1 MANEPRSEQSERDS
15 KGRLLPG
22 HTANPKGKGGFG
34 EHPENRS
41 DGRWNGRSSI
51 NYNLSKYKAM
61 TDSEIEEVKEH
72 LDELTQAEKIALK
85 AVLGAE
91 VDTEFGFRKYQDLV
105 DRTEGRPR
113 QTIDANLSQ
122 AEPPQ
127 ITVKFK

>member
-1 MANEPRSEQSERDS
+1 
-15 KGRLLPG
+15 
-22 HTANPKGKGGFG
+22 
-34 EHPENRS
+34 
-41 DGRWNGRSSI
+41 
-51 NYNLSKYKAM
+51 M
-61 TDSEIEEVKEH
+61 TDSEIEEVKKH